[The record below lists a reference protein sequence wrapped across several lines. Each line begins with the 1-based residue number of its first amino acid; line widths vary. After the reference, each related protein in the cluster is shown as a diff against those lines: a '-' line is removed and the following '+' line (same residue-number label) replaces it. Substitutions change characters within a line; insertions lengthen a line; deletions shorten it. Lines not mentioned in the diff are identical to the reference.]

1 MRATIVQ
8 KDKNNHS
15 VWIQHYASFI
25 YMTRFPRTLNVLIEG
40 IEMPWVLSRTYS
52 EECAKSKR
60 IHQVPMVR
68 ASKALVARLTPAL
81 LVANRIVSDG

>member
-1 MRATIVQ
+1 MHATIVQ
-8 KDKNNHS
+8 KDKKDHS
-15 VWIQHYASFI
+15 MWIQHHASFI

-40 IEMPWVLSRTYS
+40 IEMPWVLSGTYS

-68 ASKALVARLTPAL
+68 ASKALVVGLTPAL
-81 LVANRIVSDG
+81 LDTNRIVSDG